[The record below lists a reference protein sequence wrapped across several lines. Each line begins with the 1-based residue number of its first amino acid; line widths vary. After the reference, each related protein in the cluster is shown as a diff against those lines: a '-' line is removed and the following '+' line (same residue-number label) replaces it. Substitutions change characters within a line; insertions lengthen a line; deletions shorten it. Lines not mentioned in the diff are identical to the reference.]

1 MRDVGIVMPV
11 YKQDP
16 DYLEL
21 ALRSILEQTYKHYY
35 FIIVSDG
42 APQETN
48 DVIKKVVGEDPR
60 VHIILKEK
68 NEGVPT
74 TLNVGFNYLVD
85 VKEVKYFTWV
95 SSDNYYFP
103 NFIEKL
109 RDALEHSPTNVGL
122 SFSRFIHVDS
132 NRVPL
137 EGPDYKYFHK
147 YQNQPK
153 ENLLDT
159 CFIGVAFMY
168 KKQVATMIEG
178 YRLPP
183 VEDYDYWV
191 RLTEHCDIIYV
202 PYVLMEYRTNSPQS
216 ISAQLKNSKSKHRQ
230 WRYAFNLAKQE
241 ARNRRGIPFELTVI
255 YPIKDGSDQTVEKL
269 EALFEQYFSNYKV
282 IIVDTSLNKDGINVL
297 QHIEDPRVKFL
308 EAPGGTERE
317 GILMGM
323 EEADTPFTIIYGE
336 GTFPSTTYILQS
348 AMLYLNQLIKK
359 NVEHQIIAIVDNS
372 NGQILSRGR
381 VLGDPISGDIYFT
394 EKLRAILELKKG

>member
-21 ALRSILEQTYKHYY
+21 ALRSVLEQTYRQYH

-42 APQETN
+42 APEETN
-48 DVIKKVVGEDPR
+48 NVIKKVVGEDPR

-68 NEGVPT
+68 NEGVAK
-74 TLNVGFNYLVD
+74 TLNIGFNYLMD
-85 VKEVKYFTWV
+85 IKEVRYFTWV

-109 RDALEHSPTNVGL
+109 RDALEDSPSNVGL
-122 SFSRFIHVDS
+122 SFSSFVHVDS

-137 EGPDYKYFHK
+137 EGPEYKDFHK
-147 YQNQPK
+147 YQDQPK

-168 KKQVATMIEG
+168 KKQMAAMIEG
-178 YRLPP
+178 YRLEPI
-183 VEDYDYWV
+183 EDYDYWV
-191 RLTEHCDIIYV
+191 RLTEHCEIVYV

-216 ISAQLKNSKSKHRQ
+216 ISAQLKNSKLRHRQ

-255 YPIKDGSDQTVEKL
+255 YPVKDGSEQTIEKL
-269 EALFEQYFSNYKV
+269 EELFEQYFSNYKV
-282 IIVDTSLNKDGINVL
+282 IIVDTSSNKSGINIL

-308 EAPGGTERE
+308 EAPGVTERE
-317 GILMGM
+317 AILIGM
-323 EEADTPFTIIYGE
+323 EEADTPFTIIYGK
-336 GTFPSTTYILQS
+336 GNFPSTTYILQS
-348 AMLYLNQLIKK
+348 AMLYLTQLIKK
-359 NVEHQIIAIVDNS
+359 KNEHQIVAIVDNF
-372 NGQILSRGR
+372 NGQITSRGR
-381 VLGDPISGDIYFT
+381 VSEDPVFGDIYFT
-394 EKLRAILELKKG
+394 EKLRNILKLNKG